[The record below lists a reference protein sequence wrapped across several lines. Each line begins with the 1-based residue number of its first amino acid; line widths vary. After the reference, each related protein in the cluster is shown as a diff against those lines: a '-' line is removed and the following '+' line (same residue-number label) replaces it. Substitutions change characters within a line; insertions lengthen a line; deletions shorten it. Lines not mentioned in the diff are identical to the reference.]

1 MKKNALFLL
10 VGLLVSG
17 SCFAERLLAAS
28 FYGQPV
34 MLLNGGAVQSCGIR
48 FVGVETPANP
58 TNPKESIW
66 FPDTSFMLDRRGYGM
81 VKAILNK
88 STVGDINIG
97 NKKQTNQPF
106 KTFWIKAPNADATKP
121 VKGEAIDGETQGSKL
136 YVTAPISVME
146 LYAAVSKHKPIQLGI
161 KFDDDANDFA
171 LYGEVTLSEQDFNQV
186 ASCMSELMGLIQK
199 DVEKSAKK

>member
-1 MKKNALFLL
+1 MKKNAVFLL

-17 SCFAERLLAAS
+17 NCFAERLLAAS
-28 FYGQPV
+28 FHGQPV
-34 MLLNGGAVQSCGIR
+34 MLLKDGAVRSCGIR
-48 FVGVETPANP
+48 FVGIQTPAN
-58 TNPKESIW
+58 TSNPKESLW
-66 FPDTSFMLDRRGYGM
+66 FPDASFMLDRRGYGM
-81 VKAILNK
+81 VKTILNQT
-88 STVGDINIG
+88 TVGDINIG
-97 NKKQTNQPF
+97 NRQQTPQPF
-106 KTFWIKAPNADATKP
+106 KTFWMKAPIADATKP
-121 VKGEAIDGETQGSKL
+121 LKGEVINGETQGSKL

-199 DVEKSAKK
+199 DVEKLDKK